1 MILKISNIINL
12 GFVVSFSAS
21 AVTRVAEVVTVVVA
35 VDPGGSG
42 VLCSNIA
49 LIYGHV
55 SVFLS
60 VIKGFLKKIYFFSK
74 YATGP
79 LLSI

>member
-1 MILKISNIINL
+1 MTKILNIINL

-42 VLCSNIA
+42 VL
-49 LIYGHV
+49 
-55 SVFLS
+55 
-60 VIKGFLKKIYFFSK
+60 
-74 YATGP
+74 
-79 LLSI
+79 